1 MKELDGK
8 IGNIEANLIRQREH
22 AEQKNAKYSN
32 ALDAKL
38 KNFEEKIDKKL
49 AERTLNKDNIPTL
62 TEYKEVMKSTLDHR
76 KRTEEEREKREGN
89 LIIYQVEE
97 SDSVNAE
104 DRKEYDTIFCNAL
117 CVEGFKIEKVPT
129 KNIIRLGKKDEND
142 ERIRPMKVVLE
153 NKNDKEKIM
162 KNVNKLAKA
171 EPKLKNISISHDY
184 TKDEREAI
192 KSKVAEAKEI
202 SEKDLKYTY
211 KVRGPPWN
219 LRLKKFEKKWR
230 GKAETMHQEKCKKQG
245 NLQKQRNLKGNQE
258 KMNNTET

>member
-1 MKELDGK
+1 MQNK
-8 IGNIEANLIRQREH
+8 
-22 AEQKNAKYSN
+22 KNAEYSN

-62 TEYKEVMKSTLDHR
+62 TEYEEVMKSTLDHR

-104 DRKEYDTIFCNAL
+104 DRKEYDTIFFNAL
-117 CVEGFKIEKVPT
+117 CVEGLKLEKVPT
-129 KNIIRLGKKDEND
+129 KNIIRLGKKDEKD

-162 KNVNKLAKA
+162 KNVNELAKA
-171 EPKLKNISISHDY
+171 EPKFKNISISHDY

-192 KSKVAEAKEI
+192 KSKVAEAKEK

-219 LRLKKFEKKWR
+219 LRLKKFEKK
-230 GKAETMHQEKCKKQG
+230 
-245 NLQKQRNLKGNQE
+245 
-258 KMNNTET
+258 